1 MSYKTMTKPNLL
13 KELYDKQN
21 QLKITV
27 STLKSTE
34 KKNDNLLTK
43 ITDAKIILSVLK
55 DLVKGKSIWSI
66 IRNHK
71 TIIRL
76 VKEIIEI
83 F

>member
-1 MSYKTMTKPNLL
+1 MTKPNLL

-21 QLKITV
+21 QLKTAV
-27 STLKSTE
+27 SSLKLSE
-34 KKNDNLLTK
+34 KENNNLLTK
-43 ITDAKIILSVLK
+43 INDAREILSVLR

-66 IRNHK
+66 LRKHK
-71 TIIRL
+71 TIIKL